1 MTDQYEK
8 ARKLEAALRR
18 DIAAYGLSKTVEV
31 RQVVMNVVNVA
42 APYGYAVQVADA
54 RTGGL
59 MHYVRSW
66 EQWRDE
72 IKPDLLDWLAS
83 RVS

>member
-1 MTDQYEK
+1 MTHQYEE

-18 DIAAYGLSKTVEV
+18 DIAANGLSKAVEV
-31 RQVVMNVVNVA
+31 RQVLINVVNAA
-42 APYGYAVQVADA
+42 APYGWCVQVADA
-54 RTGGL
+54 RAGGL

-72 IKPDLLDWLAS
+72 IKPNLLDWLAS
-83 RVS
+83 RVR